1 MTLRLTLISTEV
13 EDFVLEF
20 KIDANATFADL
31 HRLILNHCKYDE
43 VAGQRF
49 FICDESWKPTQ
60 RILLGDE
67 ENVNIDED
75 VYLMED
81 TDLGEFLEDEG
92 QRITYRFDPENRRM
106 FLLELTET
114 SFGDPVSSS
123 GVLTRRHG
131 IAPAQFE
138 YIEPSQPMTSVAAT
152 EELEEEFYGEDGFE
166 DEDLDLE
173 AFDIIDEG

>member
-20 KIDANATFADL
+20 KIDADASFADL
-31 HRLILNHCKYDE
+31 HRLILQHCGYNE
-43 VAGQRF
+43 THGQRF
-49 FICDESWKPTQ
+49 FICDNKWHPTQ
-60 RILLGDE
+60 RILLTDE

-75 VYLMED
+75 VYLMHD

-92 QRITYRFDPENRRM
+92 QRLTYRFDPENRRM

-114 SFGDPVSSS
+114 TFGDHVPA
-123 GVLTRRHG
+123 GGILTRRHG
-131 IAPAQFE
+131 SAPAQFA
-138 YIEPSQPMTSVAAT
+138 IEEEINTSAPAVVT

-166 DEDLDLE
+166 EEDLDME
-173 AFDIIDEG
+173 GFDILE

>member
-13 EDFVLEF
+13 EDFVLQF
-20 KIDANATFADL
+20 KIDANASFADL
-31 HRLILNHCKYDE
+31 HRLILKHCNYE
-43 VAGQRF
+43 ESNGQRF

-75 VYLMED
+75 VFLMED

-92 QRITYRFDPENRRM
+92 QRIAYRFDPVNRRM
-106 FLLELTET
+106 FLIELTET
-114 SFGDPVSSS
+114 SFGDPVPVA
-123 GVLTRRHG
+123 GVLTRCHG
-131 IAPAQFE
+131 NPPAQFNE
-138 YIEPSQPMTSVAAT
+138 EENTQPAT
-152 EELEEEFYGEDGFE
+152 QTLVSEELEEEFYGEDGFE

-173 AFDIIDEG
+173 GFDIMDDR